1 MFAEL
6 VPFLIVTPPLAYS
19 LLSLWCTRA
28 FFRGAVVGAADR
40 LPVTLLKPVKGL
52 DAESYEN
59 FASFCRQEY
68 AEFQLI
74 FVVAR
79 DDDPAIPVIRQLLDD
94 FSAVDIELVVDGML
108 HGPNYKV
115 GNLIN
120 ALPRAKHDL
129 LVITD
134 ADVRVSPGYLSAV
147 AAAFADP
154 TVGLVT
160 SLYRSSGVQGWAT
173 AIEGLGFSAEMIPNV
188 LVAHRLEGLSF
199 ALGASMAVR
208 REVLAAIGGMEAL
221 VDFLADDYQLGHKVH
236 RAGWRLVL
244 SGHFVECV
252 MTRESL
258 LDVLLRQLRWARTMR
273 VSRPGG
279 YLASGVTLAFPAA
292 LLAILAGGGGAVG
305 WGAAAL
311 LYGVRAAV
319 MTALSRIYVRD
330 GLLPGYLWLL
340 PLRDALASACWG
352 LAFLGRRVVW
362 RGHQYTIV
370 PGGKLE
376 EIDES

>member
-19 LLSLWCTRA
+19 LLSLWCTCA
-28 FFRGAVVGAADR
+28 FFRGAVVTAADR

-52 DAESYEN
+52 DAESYKN

-94 FSAVDIELVVDGML
+94 FSAVDIELVVDGTL

-244 SGHFVECV
+244 SCHFVECV

-376 EIDES
+376 EINES